1 MFVRLNQNLLASY
14 VLNFVLLLFTGKN
27 QTMEWETRLEVAFSI
42 AEALDYCSSAG
53 FASYN
58 NLDAYSILFDEVY

>member
-1 MFVRLNQNLLASY
+1 
-14 VLNFVLLLFTGKN
+14 
-27 QTMEWETRLEVAFSI
+27 MEWETRLEVAFSI

-58 NLDAYSILFDEVY
+58 NLDAYSILFDEVYIL